1 MYGHESIEIYIQ
13 ARVLEM
19 LLLFFAVMVM
29 KLPKEL
35 PMALRV
41 LISQYYKSKLGK

>member
-1 MYGHESIEIYIQ
+1 MYGHESKQKYIQ
-13 ARVLEM
+13 ARVLEI

-35 PMALRV
+35 PMDLRV
-41 LISQYYKSKLGK
+41 SISQYYKSKLGK